1 MPTVIWSRAAL
12 ADLDRQYQFL
22 KARNPEAATRA
33 LQALIEAGKSL
44 EQTPQR
50 GTPIAFAPGLRKLL
64 VRFGKS
70 SYIFHYSVVED
81 EILILKVYHGRQ
93 DRLS

>member
-1 MPTVIWSRAAL
+1 MPTVVWSRAAL

-22 KARNPEAATRA
+22 KTRNPEAATRS
-33 LQALIEAGKSL
+33 LQAIVAAGKSL

-50 GTPIAFAPGLRKLL
+50 GTPIASAPGLRKLL

-70 SYIFHYSVVED
+70 GYMLHYSVLED
-81 EILILKVYHGRQ
+81 EVLILRVYHGRQ
-93 DRLS
+93 DRPS